1 MSNDMCPSSVH
12 SPAGADRDRR
22 VSILKGF
29 LQRFLPPVEGRHR
42 NAANECRYVCT
53 TLSRVMLQWLDLRVS
68 PGEVMEALLTTSHT
82 FFTRDGYCRP
92 DGSPMAAPQ
101 QRDLFGEI
109 IMDSLPQP
117 SAEERIH
124 TGLSGGTVRLLRLT
138 TIPLPDGTS
147 DEKTQQI
154 EELRHRLSLW
164 RDRVLAAEP

>member
-1 MSNDMCPSSVH
+1 
-12 SPAGADRDRR
+12 
-22 VSILKGF
+22 
-29 LQRFLPPVEGRHR
+29 
-42 NAANECRYVCT
+42 
-53 TLSRVMLQWLDLRVS
+53 
-68 PGEVMEALLTTSHT
+68 
-82 FFTRDGYCRP
+82 
-92 DGSPMAAPQ
+92 MAAPQ

-124 TGLSGGTVRLLRLT
+124 TGLSGSTVRLLRLT

-164 RDRVLAAEP
+164 RDRVLAAEH